1 MTGPVEGYIT
11 LQEAAALLGVSR
23 QTVTRRAM
31 ESSLDGPTGQPG
43 RSMDG
48 PWTDLDGP
56 LDHRPASIVQGKKRY
71 ILRAWVLA
79 EQKAAAPVD
88 GPLDQLGRSMDS
100 KLDSLD
106 GPRTPLD
113 SKLDSL
119 PGTLGEALQRIRALE
134 KALTEAERQLA
145 VLAALNAA
153 LQGHLDYHKQQLDR
167 EQMIRLAAE
176 QKKLPAGQGGLFAWI
191 RRKTKGTNE

>member
-1 MTGPVEGYIT
+1 M
-11 LQEAAALLGVSR
+11 
-23 QTVTRRAM
+23 
-31 ESSLDGPTGQPG
+31 
-43 RSMDG
+43 
-48 PWTDLDGP
+48 
-56 LDHRPASIVQGKKRY
+56 
-71 ILRAWVLA
+71 
-79 EQKAAAPVD
+79 
-88 GPLDQLGRSMDS
+88 
-100 KLDSLD
+100 
-106 GPRTPLD
+106 D